1 MIEFAIAGTV
11 IFSLIFGI
19 IQIGQALWER
29 NTLQYAVS
37 VAGRYAMA
45 HASATSQDLVQEV
58 DNAATGLS
66 SSALSVATADA
77 VNGSTTFVTIT
88 ATYPFSFLTA
98 FLPFGTI
105 TLSAQSRVPLS

>member
-1 MIEFAIAGTV
+1 MVEFALAATV

-45 HASATSQDLVQEV
+45 HASATSQELTQQVAG
-58 DNAATGLS
+58 AAVGLS
-66 SSALSVATADA
+66 SAVLSVTTASS
-77 VNGSTTFVTIT
+77 VSGSTNFVTIT
-88 ATYPFSFLTA
+88 ATYPFNFLTA
-98 FLPFGTI
+98 FLPIGTV
-105 TLSAQSRVPLS
+105 TLSAESRVPLS

>member
-1 MIEFAIAGTV
+1 MVEFAIAGTV

-19 IQIGQALWER
+19 IQVGQALWER

-37 VAGRYAMA
+37 EAGRYAMA
-45 HASATSQDLVQEV
+45 HASATSQEIVQQV
-58 DNAATGLS
+58 DNAAAGLS
-66 SSALSVATADA
+66 SGTLSVTTADA
-77 VNGSTTFVTIT
+77 VSGSTTFVTIT

-98 FLPFGTI
+98 FLPFGTV